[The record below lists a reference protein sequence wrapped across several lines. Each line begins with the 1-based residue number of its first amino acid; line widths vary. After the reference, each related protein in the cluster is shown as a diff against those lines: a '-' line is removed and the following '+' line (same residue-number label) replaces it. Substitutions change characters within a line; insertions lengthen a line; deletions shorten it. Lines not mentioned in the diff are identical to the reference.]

1 MDDPG
6 GRPDGTGEEP
16 GEPSVSVD
24 VGLEEGSVSDRV
36 GTGDGE
42 VLTPSETFQILASEV
57 RVTVLLELLEA
68 ERAGEA
74 PLSFSRLQ
82 EAADAESSAGFAYH
96 VRQLSGYLVRKTET
110 GYVLTPAGRRTA
122 EEVVSGTF
130 TVAGDTGRAS

>member
-6 GRPDGTGEEP
+6 GRPDGAGEEP
-16 GEPSVSVD
+16 DEPSVSVD
-24 VGLEEGSVSDRV
+24 VGLDEGQVSDHV
-36 GTGDGE
+36 VSEEGE
-42 VLTPSETFQILASEV
+42 VLTPSETFQILANEV
-57 RVTVLLELLEA
+57 RVTVLLELLAA
-68 ERAGEA
+68 ERAGET

-82 EAADAESSAGFAYH
+82 EAADAGSSAGFAYH

-130 TVAGDTGRAS
+130 TVAGDSGRAS

>member
-6 GRPDGTGEEP
+6 GRPDGAGEEP

-24 VGLEEGSVSDRV
+24 VGLDEGQVSDHV
-36 GTGDGE
+36 VSEEGE
-42 VLTPSETFQILASEV
+42 VLTPSETFQILANEV
-57 RVTVLLELLEA
+57 RVTVLLELLAA
-68 ERAGEA
+68 ERAGET

-82 EAADAESSAGFAYH
+82 EASDAESSAGFAYH

-130 TVAGDTGRAS
+130 TVAGDSGRAS